1 MNPAP
6 EVSIIIPTFNRA
18 HYIGDAIKS
27 ILAQTYSS
35 WELLVVD
42 NGSTDN
48 TEAVVKGYAER
59 DPRVRYLREDRKG
72 VSRARNTALAEARGS
87 FIAFLDDDD
96 LFLPEKLK
104 VQTEF
109 LKARPEIDFVYGQI
123 EIINAKGELLWVD
136 PRKPVLTFSDLF
148 EESGIR
154 IQSVMC
160 RKSCFDS
167 LGGFDE
173 TLTMGEDY
181 DLWLRIA
188 AKHRFEYLA
197 VPFVKMRFHDTNTC
211 NVPVPLYAQ
220 RDRLLKRVPVNPA
233 LGITAAVKRR
243 RLAVNRYRLAR
254 LYKEDGQY
262 FHAARAFLFSF
273 LQYPYIGLVAAEKV
287 PSLRNAV
294 SFSFIKPL
302 FAVVFCFLKG
312 IIAAGQNRQK
322 AFTAESK
329 KK

>member
-1 MNPAP
+1 MNSVP
-6 EVSIIIPTFNRA
+6 EVSIIIPTLNRA

-27 ILAQTYSS
+27 ILAQTYYS
-35 WELLVVD
+35 WELLIVD

-48 TEAVVKGYAER
+48 TEAIVKDYAKV

-72 VSRARNTALAEARGS
+72 VSRARNTALAEAKGV

-104 VQTEF
+104 IQTDY
-109 LKARPEIDFVYGQI
+109 LKAHPEVDFVYGQI
-123 EIINAKGELLWVD
+123 EIVNAQGDLLWVD
-136 PRKPVLTFSDLF
+136 PKKPVLTFADLF

-167 LGGFDE
+167 IGGFDE

-220 RDRLLKRVPVNPA
+220 RDRLLKRVPTNPA
-233 LGITAAVKRR
+233 LGITASVKRR
-243 RLAVNRYRLAR
+243 RLAINCYRLAR
-254 LYKEDGQY
+254 LYKEDRQY
-262 FHAARAFLFSF
+262 FPAARGFLSSVIQYPVIGLIAAEKLPVFKNLFSF
-273 LQYPYIGLVAAEKV
+273 SLV
-287 PSLRNAV
+287 
-294 SFSFIKPL
+294 KPL
-302 FAVVFCFLKG
+302 FAAGFCFFKG
-312 IIAAGQNRQK
+312 CLSVDRK
-322 AFTAESK
+322 HRKVSLREDK
-329 KK
+329 E

>member
-1 MNPAP
+1 MSSLP

-27 ILAQTYSS
+27 VLSQTYSS
-35 WELLVVD
+35 WELLIVD

-48 TEAVVKGYAER
+48 TAVIVKDYVRA
-59 DPRVRYLREDRKG
+59 DARVRYLREDCKG
-72 VSRARNTALAEARGS
+72 VSRARNTALAEAKGEY
-87 FIAFLDDDD
+87 IAFLDDDD

-104 VQTEF
+104 IQTDF
-109 LKARPEIDFVYGQI
+109 LKAHPEVDFVYGQI
-123 EIINAKGELLWVD
+123 EIINAKGELLWID
-136 PRKPVLTFSDLF
+136 PKKPVLTFADLF

-167 LGGFDE
+167 IGGFDE

-181 DLWLRIA
+181 DLWLRAA
-188 AKHRFEYLA
+188 AKYRFEYLA

-211 NVPVPLYAQ
+211 NVPVPLYEQ
-220 RDRLLKRVPVNPA
+220 RDRLLKRVRLNPS
-233 LGITAAVKRR
+233 LGITPSIKRR

-262 FHAARAFLFSF
+262 FKAAGAFLSSF
-273 LQYPYIGLVAAEKV
+273 LEYPYIGVIAAEKKTGFLSV
-287 PSLRNAV
+287 L

-302 FAVVFCFLKG
+302 FAAGYCFLRAGLG
-312 IIAAGQNRQK
+312 IIKSSFLNLW
-322 AFTAESK
+322 SVK
-329 KK
+329 K